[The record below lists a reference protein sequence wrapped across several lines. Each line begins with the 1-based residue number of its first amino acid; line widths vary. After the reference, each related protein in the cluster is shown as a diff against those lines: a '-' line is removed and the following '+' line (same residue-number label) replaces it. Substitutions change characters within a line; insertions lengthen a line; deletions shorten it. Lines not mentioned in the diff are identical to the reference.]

1 MRNGQNGRRRGRGG
15 PPRVPGQNRQPD
27 MGNRMEVRVRGN
39 AHQLLEKYKQL
50 ARDAGQAGD
59 RVAAEYYLQ
68 HADHYFRVLSEFRSR
83 QEDQRPRNQRDYDED
98 GEEFDGAEPVR
109 VAEMT
114 PIVENR
120 PQVERQ
126 PRAVQAEVEEAEPVE
141 AEAEAAEA
149 SEEKPRRR
157 RGRPRKTPLPEMAV
171 VDA

>member
-59 RVAAEYYLQ
+59 RVTAEYYLQ

-83 QEDQRPRNQRDYDED
+83 QEEQRPRNQRDYDDEGD
-98 GEEFDGAEPVR
+98 DFDAAEPVR

-120 PQVERQ
+120 PRVE
-126 PRAVQAEVEEAEPVE
+126 PEPEVVEAEPEVAEEASAGE
-141 AEAEAAEA
+141 AEPA
-149 SEEKPRRR
+149 EEKPRRR
-157 RGRPRKTPLPEMAV
+157 RGRPRKTPAPEMAV
-171 VDA
+171 AEA